1 MDKNAIL
8 AAVLSIGVLVA
19 WDYFYIRPI
28 QKKNAAKS
36 QARAEKEKA
45 AKAKMRAVNPLVRAA
60 PASPQPAMPAQ
71 KKPETKAVRE
81 VRVRVDVGPAIY
93 EFTNRGAAMVSARL
107 KKYLTDDLKRPID
120 LISELSP
127 AMMPLYFKGGD
138 TAELLNG
145 ASFQVEGGDIT
156 LTPSRPEGR
165 LRFFYRDKSGL
176 FAEKILTF
184 RYDRYVIG
192 MALRVDQP
200 RSPKPIGIAWGP
212 SVGGAAGNVY
222 GGIVEGPMSFIDK
235 SLEYDTPE
243 LDKPTVHASG
253 TRWTAL
259 QTKYFV
265 AALIPRDGNGRSEIR
280 RLGGKDNKIDY
291 AVIGFMPEGAR
302 SAAGFDVYVGP
313 KETGRLAK
321 LNASLEEAL
330 DYGIFSFIAKPLMA
344 VLRISNAVLGNWG
357 LAIILLTVLIKLVFY
372 PLTQY
377 GMRNMRNMQKLQP
390 KMTQLKE
397 IYKDDK
403 NRMNQEV
410 MALYKENNVNP
421 MMGCLPMIVQIPVF
435 FGLYNALLVSI
446 ELRHAPFFWIADLS
460 AREPRLFPILTLLM
474 GASMFVQQKMTPSVA
489 DPAQA
494 KMMMFM
500 PVMFTGMFLYWPVP
514 VGLVIYWLMNN
525 ILSVIQ
531 QYFVNKSVTPP
542 KLAEEN

>member
-1 MDKNAIL
+1 
-8 AAVLSIGVLVA
+8 
-19 WDYFYIRPI
+19 
-28 QKKNAAKS
+28 
-36 QARAEKEKA
+36 
-45 AKAKMRAVNPLVRAA
+45 
-60 PASPQPAMPAQ
+60 
-71 KKPETKAVRE
+71 
-81 VRVRVDVGPAIY
+81 
-93 EFTNRGAAMVSARL
+93 
-107 KKYLTDDLKRPID
+107 
-120 LISELSP
+120 
-127 AMMPLYFKGGD
+127 
-138 TAELLNG
+138 
-145 ASFQVEGGDIT
+145 
-156 LTPSRPEGR
+156 
-165 LRFFYRDKSGL
+165 
-176 FAEKILTF
+176 
-184 RYDRYVIG
+184 
-192 MALRVDQP
+192 
-200 RSPKPIGIAWGP
+200 
-212 SVGGAAGNVY
+212 
-222 GGIVEGPMSFIDK
+222 
-235 SLEYDTPE
+235 
-243 LDKPTVHASG
+243 
-253 TRWTAL
+253 
-259 QTKYFV
+259 
-265 AALIPRDGNGRSEIR
+265 
-280 RLGGKDNKIDY
+280 
-291 AVIGFMPEGAR
+291 
-302 SAAGFDVYVGP
+302 
-313 KETGRLAK
+313 
-321 LNASLEEAL
+321 
-330 DYGIFSFIAKPLMA
+330 MA

-460 AREPRLFPILTLLM
+460 AREPQLFPILTLLM